1 MATLLAAAIALI
13 VLARPAADAPAVFD
27 VPGSPTGIAVTAT
40 EVWAAAPAA
49 GQVSVLD
56 ARSGRPAGPPLRT
69 GGTPARVAPAAGGA
83 WLADTANGAVIA
95 VQVRP
100 RRRVFEPVRL
110 GADVTDVALAAHAV
124 WAISTAEN
132 VVRVLEPEG
141 GAVRAVPVG
150 AHPVALD
157 ADERRVAVATP
168 GDASL
173 TLIDARTRRAS
184 GAPVRVG
191 GQPVAVALAGDVAWV
206 GDSGRG
212 AVVRVDLRDGT
223 AGSPIPVDGTPV
235 AVAADGD
242 DVYVLCGRERELVHV
257 DGAEGEIRSRRAAGT
272 QPVALALG
280 AGHVW
285 VADAGAGTVMR
296 FER

>member
-1 MATLLAAAIALI
+1 
-13 VLARPAADAPAVFD
+13 VLARPASDGPAVFD
-27 VPGSPTGIAVTAT
+27 VPGSPTGLAVTAT

-56 ARSGRPAGPPLRT
+56 ARSGRPVGPPLRT
-69 GGTPARVAPAAGGA
+69 GGTPARVALAAGGA
-83 WLADTANGAVIA
+83 WLADTANGAVIPA
-95 VQVRP
+95 QLRP
-100 RRRVFEPVRL
+100 RRRVLDPIPL
-110 GADVTDVALAAHAV
+110 GADVTDVALAARAV

-141 GAVRAVPVG
+141 AAVGAVPVG

-157 ADERRVAVATP
+157 ADDRRVAVVTP

-173 TLIDARTRRAS
+173 TLIDARARRAS
-184 GAPVRVG
+184 GEPVGVG

-206 GDSGRG
+206 ADAGRG
-212 AVVRVDLRDGT
+212 AVVRVDLRRRT
-223 AGSPIPVDGTPV
+223 AGPPIPVDGKPV

-242 DVYVLCGRERELVHV
+242 DVYVLCGRELVRI
-257 DGAEGEIRSRRAAGT
+257 DGADGEVRSRRPAGT
-272 QPVALALG
+272 QPVDLALG
-280 AGHVW
+280 ADHVW